1 MFDEKHWDV
10 KNMDVIEIPRNEFR

>member
-10 KNMDVIEIPRNEFR
+10 KNMDCNWDSA